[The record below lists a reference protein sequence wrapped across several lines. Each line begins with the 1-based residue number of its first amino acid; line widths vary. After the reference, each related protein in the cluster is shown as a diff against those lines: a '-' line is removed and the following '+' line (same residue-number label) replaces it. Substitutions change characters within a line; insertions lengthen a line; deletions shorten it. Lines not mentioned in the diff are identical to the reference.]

1 MTVSCRALGPDFD
14 ENRSAGR
21 FNPNSSWNGPLLTF
35 RPRRAGPRAS
45 KGPILAV
52 LENPLFAYN
61 FFLLWVAEKF
71 VKDKT
76 RAKNNFYNK
85 IFRIFGKREQI
96 WHFLIFTFGRS
107 IKSVNT
113 HFYAWWHH
121 MWYDLMM
128 LCCYKSPEVIIC
140 DQLGPDTW
148 KAHM

>member
-21 FNPNSSWNGPLLTF
+21 FYPNSSWNGPLLTF
-35 RPRRAGPRAS
+35 RPRRADPRAS

-71 VKDKT
+71 VKDET

-85 IFRIFGKREQI
+85 IFRIFGKKKFFAEIFGKNQKRRI
-96 WHFLIFTFGRS
+96 FFLPLYMRFFQFFLGNGKKFGLNYTCDSIFGLGHPPR
-107 IKSVNT
+107 
-113 HFYAWWHH
+113 
-121 MWYDLMM
+121 
-128 LCCYKSPEVIIC
+128 PEI
-140 DQLGPDTW
+140 
-148 KAHM
+148 